1 MRIFVW
7 SDFMSAVYSGEWI
20 SATSLSMSF
29 LVAALK
35 VLEVSLFLISTKVH
49 VVL

>member
-1 MRIFVW
+1 MRIFLW